1 MGRPAWAPRTL
12 EGLRPTQSKPHVNS
26 PSSFDRVAIH
36 RQVAQL
42 HRLNQA
48 HEFEAAVVQPH
59 PEPRHTFGK
68 TSLGTQLLQQNVVLL
83 SQQLP
88 RSS

>member
-1 MGRPAWAPRTL
+1 
-12 EGLRPTQSKPHVNS
+12 
-26 PSSFDRVAIH
+26 
-36 RQVAQL
+36 
-42 HRLNQA
+42 QA